1 MAHEAEYGLLK
12 MPQAIDGDNRAER
25 ISRSACKLALVDDGR
40 LDNFRKNVHGH
51 VLQLQLTRIL
61 YLRSQ

>member
-1 MAHEAEYGLLK
+1 MVHEAEHGLLK

-25 ISRSACKLALVDDGR
+25 ISRSACKLALIDDGR

-51 VLQLQLTRIL
+51 VLQLQLT
-61 YLRSQ
+61 